1 MVVSFCIPTRRVW
14 DFQLFHIIANMFSL
28 FKLFFLFNLTA
39 LGLSLWHMGSSLR
52 HVGSFVVVCGLFVAA
67 CGLLS
72 SCGAQA
78 PESVGSA
85 VVAPWH
91 SSCVV
96 WVL

>member
-72 SCGAQA
+72 SCGAWA
-78 PESVGSA
+78 PEHAGSP
-85 VVAPWH
+85 VVVH
-91 SSCVV
+91 GLSSCGP
-96 WVL
+96 WA